1 MSFIEVKQINKTFK
15 VPVKE
20 KGKFGTLKTFFNRK
34 YKEVKAINNISFSIK
49 KGEIVGYIG
58 PNGAGKSTTIKVLS
72 GILVPDSGSVI
83 IDKKVPWKERKEYVG
98 QIGVVFGQRSQLWWD
113 IPAIDT
119 FNLLKDIYKIP
130 EEKYQKKLNELIDL
144 LNLSDI
150 VNVPVR
156 QLSLGQRM
164 RCEIAASLIHSPKIL
179 FLDEPTIG
187 LDAISK
193 KIVRDFI
200 KKLNKKDNVT
210 VILTT
215 HDMADIE
222 ALAKRII
229 LIGKGKVLYD
239 GTLKK
244 LKDNY
249 DYLRKITIKT
259 NDKLTL
265 EKDYIVEEHKTKD
278 TIEYVIDIRKVE
290 ISDFIKLISSKIS
303 IIDIDIDSGNIDD
316 LIVRLYEE
324 YKIWHLTYP
333 ILN

>member
-1 MSFIEVKQINKTFK
+1 MSFIEVKQNNKTFK

-20 KGKFGTLKTFFNRK
+20 KGKFGALKTFFNRK

-130 EEKYQKKLNELIDL
+130 EDKYQKKLNELIDL
-144 LNLSDI
+144 LNLKDI

-187 LDAISK
+187 LDAVSK

-324 YKIWHLTYP
+324 YKI
-333 ILN
+333 